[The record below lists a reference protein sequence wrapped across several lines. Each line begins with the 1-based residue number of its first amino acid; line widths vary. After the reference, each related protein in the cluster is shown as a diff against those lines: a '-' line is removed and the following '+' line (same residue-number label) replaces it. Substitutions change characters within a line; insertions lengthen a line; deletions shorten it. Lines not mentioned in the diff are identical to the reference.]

1 MALTN
6 KQAAARI
13 VKKALNDAEA
23 AINAMDNK
31 SIASV
36 AEKSRLSDDKA
47 AEVKSY
53 AKQFLRPSLDRVNNI
68 VARVDT
74 PEEEEVI

>member
-13 VKKALNDAEA
+13 VKKALSNAEA
-23 AINAMDNK
+23 AIDAMDNK

-47 AEVKSY
+47 TEVKEY
-53 AKQFLRPSLDRVNNI
+53 AKQFLKPSLDRVNNI
-68 VARVDT
+68 VAKVDI
-74 PEEEEVI
+74 PEEQEVV

>member
-13 VKKALNDAEA
+13 VKKALSDAEA
-23 AINAMDNK
+23 AISAMDNK

-47 AEVKSY
+47 AEVKEY
-53 AKQFLRPSLDRVNNI
+53 AKQFLKPSLDRVNNI
-68 VARVDT
+68 VAKVDT
-74 PEEEEVI
+74 PEEEEAA